1 MGEYEMKKKFMLLI
15 VVFVAPAIC
24 VNLFSDDK
32 IDDSLYY
39 RWEITRNGLQEV
51 LMYKVG
57 SDLSEHSIFGYINDD
72 NIKGY
77 QVGRHVVFYR
87 RSDTNQ
93 IWTGWISEDFNDV
106 DSLQIV
112 SGSYSCEGE
121 NVYPWYGQR
130 TIFDPN
136 EWPVIPRPRR

>member
-1 MGEYEMKKKFMLLI
+1 MKKKIVLLI
-15 VVFVAPAIC
+15 VTFIVAVVCAK
-24 VNLFSDDK
+24 LFCGE
-32 IDDSLYY
+32 IDDPLNY

-57 SDLSEHSIFGYINDD
+57 SDLSEHSIFGYINGD

-87 RSDTNQ
+87 PSDTNQ
-93 IWTGWISEDFNDV
+93 IWTGWISKDFNDV
-106 DSLQIV
+106 DISPII
-112 SGSYSCEGE
+112 SGYYSCEGE
-121 NVYPWYGQR
+121 DIYPWYGQR

-136 EWPVIPRPRR
+136 EWPIQRGR